1 MKRMAVLTILLV
13 IASPLNLEAFNDH
26 RPVGRVLDT
35 VPPRDPPEQERD
47 NGDHPHRSPKRPNSP
62 RIPHPIHSRERPHP
76 PGGRGRPLTVWPGT
90 TTVVREI
97 QPIIIIAPP
106 SPGEP
111 PPAPE
116 PARIWVPPVMET
128 QTEPGYWDYG
138 IRKVWMG
145 DHWRYEQDFD
155 RPVWVPEKQVE
166 VVRQE
171 GYWKTA
177 E

>member
-47 NGDHPHRSPKRPNSP
+47 NGDRPHRSPKRPNSP

-76 PGGRGRPLTVWPGT
+76 PGARGRPLTVWPGG

-106 SPGEP
+106 SPEEP

-116 PARIWVPPVMET
+116 PGRIWVPPVMET